1 MKVHT
6 AYWPAFPLGQGLSE
20 SSESGMSQRLHQFWQ
35 SVLAHLDVS
44 DAPRVWPSH
53 NHQTGVPAW
62 NAYDPVTGQS
72 VHLVSEAE
80 LRTWLEELHYQD
92 QRIAEARQADL
103 KLLWG
108 H

>member
-6 AYWPAFPLGQGLSE
+6 AYWPAFSLGQGLSASPE
-20 SSESGMSQRLHQFWQ
+20 TDWAQRLHRVWQ
-35 SVLAHLDVS
+35 SVLAHFNAS
-44 DAPRVWPSH
+44 DEPRVWP
-53 NHQTGVPAW
+53 NHDPAGTPAW
-62 NAYDPVTGQS
+62 NAYDPITGQS

-92 QRIAEARQADL
+92 QRLAEARQADL

>member
-6 AYWPAFPLGQGLSE
+6 AYWPAFSLGQGLSTSPE
-20 SSESGMSQRLHQFWQ
+20 SALAQRLCRIWQ
-35 SVLAHLDVS
+35 GVLAHLNVS
-44 DAPRVWPSH
+44 DEPRVWASQ
-53 NHQTGVPAW
+53 NQTGVPAW
-62 NAYDPVTGQS
+62 NAYDPITGQS

-103 KLLWG
+103 KLIWG